1 MTYKVIRRDLTE
13 TTRKCD
19 FCPRYLISLK
29 AYVLENVE
37 TNELFYAGPKC
48 AKNNVG
54 DNSLF
59 GVPDLTK
66 FTMATG
72 NREDSSIDGRGSTDI
87 NNRQR
92 KAIEERKAIE
102 YLMLRENKLVNEL
115 NCSYSVLR
123 EYYQKSKIQ
132 KLSESD
138 IIHINNIAYKA
149 PEHLTLSVL
158 QKIYNYLFWID
169 VGIAKLD
176 SGKTDFLVNVRRT
189 IVSKRK
195 ITEGQKLAIN
205 RWLENI
211 DGVPQLR

>member
-13 TTRKCD
+13 ITRKCD

-37 TNELFYAGPKC
+37 SNELFYAGPKC
-48 AKNNVG
+48 AKNNAG
-54 DNSLF
+54 DNSLLN
-59 GVPDLTK
+59 VPDLTK

-72 NREDSSIDGRGSTDI
+72 NREDGSIDGRGSTNI
-87 NNRQR
+87 NNS
-92 KAIEERKAIE
+92 ERKAIE
-102 YLMLRENKLVNEL
+102 YLMLRENKLVNEF

-123 EYYQKSKIQ
+123 KYYKKSKIQ

-149 PEHLTLSVL
+149 PEHLTLSML

-169 VGIAKLD
+169 VGITKLN
-176 SGKTDFLVNVRRT
+176 SGKTDFLTNVRRT

-195 ITEGQKLAIN
+195 ITEGQRLAIN